1 MTISPFWY
9 RRTCEITFL
18 ISLVIFL
25 LYLAGALFFHRQAV
39 GNTVFVPLP
48 AALLAVATMV
58 ASLTAYI
65 WAPVRYLYGFAL
77 GSYLLLAL
85 TAGTLIMMTGDVN
98 SPYVAIWML
107 LTVFAGLFGIW
118 TLAAVFLATNLTLI
132 YSLLVNLPSVTPAQ
146 LTVLFLASEA
156 PILISYIIWHDKSH
170 QEANKTK
177 AFDALTQQL
186 SQVASKSEIV
196 INAIA
201 DGVVAVDAAGVVQLI
216 NPAAQSLI
224 GWGKEDAV
232 GLDYHSVLKLAD
244 TKGKELPDNASPV
257 QQVLVSNAPLTNNDL
272 MLITKSNKK
281 ILISL
286 VVSPIGNTSPT
297 VGAILVFRDIT
308 KEKEQEQAKAEF
320 ISTASHEMR
329 TPVAA
334 IEGYL
339 SLALNPA
346 TATIDDKAQTYLTKA
361 HESTQHLGRLFQ
373 DLLTVSRA
381 EDGRLA
387 AKPSVVDIVKFLR
400 EVTEG
405 LTPKAQTKGLF
416 LYFKPDGGSGQEGTR
431 TIPPV
436 FYVHVDQDQLR
447 EVTNN
452 LVDNAIK
459 YTKRGSV
466 TVDVTGDDK
475 NITISVADTGI
486 GIAAEDVPHLFQ
498 KFYRV
503 DNSDTRE
510 IGGTGLGLY
519 IARRLAEVNYG
530 RVWAES
536 SVGKGSTFYLQIPR
550 ISHEQAQDLELQAK
564 ATTTINNNH

>member
-1 MTISPFWY
+1 VSG
-9 RRTCEITFL
+9 
-18 ISLVIFL
+18 V
-25 LYLAGALFFHRQAV
+25 LFFHKRV
-39 GNTVFVPLP
+39 TGITIFVPLP
-48 AALLAVATMV
+48 AALLSIVTM
-58 ASLTAYI
+58 AISLTAYI
-65 WAPVRYLYGFAL
+65 WAPVKYLYSFAL
-77 GSYLLLAL
+77 GSYAALAL
-85 TAGTLIMMTGDVN
+85 TTGTLIIMTGDIG

-118 TLAAVFLATNLTLI
+118 SLIAVFLATNLTVI
-132 YSLLVNLPSVTPAQ
+132 FSLLVNMPSVSPAQ
-146 LTVLFLASEA
+146 LVVLFLASEV
-156 PILISYIIWHDKSH
+156 PIIITYIIWHDKSR

-177 AFDALTQQL
+177 AFDALSQQL

-201 DGVVAVDAAGVVQLI
+201 DGVMAIDMNGVVQLI
-216 NPAAQSLI
+216 NPAAQMLI
-224 GWGKEDAV
+224 GWGKDDAI
-232 GLDYHSVLKLAD
+232 GLDYHSIFKLAD
-244 TKGKELPDNASPV
+244 AKGKELPDNISPIK
-257 QQVLVSNAPLTNNDL
+257 QVLVSNTPLTNNDL
-272 MLITKSNKK
+272 MLVTKTGKK
-281 ILISL
+281 IMVSL
-286 VVSPIGNTSPT
+286 VVSPVGNTTPAA
-297 VGAILVFRDIT
+297 GAIVVFRDIT

-346 TATIDDKAQTYLTKA
+346 TATIDDKAQSYLTKA

-387 AKPSVVDIVKFLR
+387 AKPSVIDVVKFAR
-400 EVTEG
+400 EVTES
-405 LTPKAQTKGLF
+405 LTPKAQAKALF
-416 LYFKPDGGSGQEGTR
+416 LYFKPDGGAGQEGTR

-436 FYVHVDQDQLR
+436 YYVHVDQDQLR

-459 YTKRGSV
+459 YTKRGNV
-466 TVDVTGDDK
+466 TVDVTGDNK
-475 NITISVADTGI
+475 SITISVADTGI

-519 IARRLAEVNYG
+519 IARRLAEVNNG

-536 SVGKGSTFYLQIPR
+536 SVGKGSIFYLQIPR
-550 ISHEQAQDLELQAK
+550 ISHEQAQDLELQSK
-564 ATTTINNNH
+564 AATVINSNH